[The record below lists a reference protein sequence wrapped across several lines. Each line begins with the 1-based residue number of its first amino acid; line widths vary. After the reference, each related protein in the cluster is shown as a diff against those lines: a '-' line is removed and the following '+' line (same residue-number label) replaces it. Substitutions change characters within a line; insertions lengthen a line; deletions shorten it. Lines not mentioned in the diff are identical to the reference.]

1 MASTHSFENGI
12 RIVNPETQSESP
24 IFIVGANR
32 SGTTL
37 LRLILNAHPNI
48 AIPEEIIYFGSTM
61 AGVPI
66 SQWRNPGLSDK
77 VYREFVGDFVDNK
90 CHVLDGINHQEIKD
104 EILSGNQKD
113 FCHPYRTILEAW
125 ANHHGKRR
133 WGEKTPGNLFYAD
146 ILVEMFPDAR
156 FIHLVRDPR
165 AGVSSMMK
173 TTFFPNDIAFN
184 AMSRRKF
191 MRKGR
196 AILEQAVPTS
206 QRLLLRYEDIVTEP
220 EISIRAICD
229 FIGEAFEP
237 AMLSFYK
244 DSSKYMKAEA
254 ASSFNKAATKPISA
268 DMLDKWKKHLSSEQV
283 AMVEAVCRRE
293 MQEFKYAFSGNR
305 LSVSQRFELVTKK
318 MYWDLQQ
325 WRHRRVRHFTVKSEM
340 FARSK
345 KRFSKIAGGKNG
357 RKNKDAVM
365 SGSSNQIVADNKSET
380 GEKLSV

>member
-1 MASTHSFENGI
+1 MPTRVLNSTLSLENSI
-12 RIVNPETQSESP
+12 RVVNPETQSESP

-66 SQWRNPGLSDK
+66 AEWRKPALSEKAYQD
-77 VYREFVGDFVDNK
+77 FVADFVDNK
-90 CHVLDGINHQEIKD
+90 CHVLDGIDHQEIKS
-104 EILSGNQKD
+104 EILASHQRD
-113 FCHPYRTILEAW
+113 FCFPYRTILEAW
-125 ANHHGKRR
+125 AKHHGKKR

-229 FIGEAFEP
+229 FIGETFEP

-268 DMLDKWKKHLSSEQV
+268 EMLDKWKKHLSSDQV
-283 AMVEAVCRRE
+283 AMVEAVCRKE
-293 MQEFKYAFSGNR
+293 MQEFNYAFSENS
-305 LSVSQRFELVTKK
+305 LSLSQRFEYMTKK
-318 MYWDLQQ
+318 LYWGLPQ

-345 KRFSKIAGGKNG
+345 KRLSKIAGRPNG
-357 RKNKDAVM
+357 RENNDQ
-365 SGSSNQIVADNKSET
+365 G
-380 GEKLSV
+380 L